1 MVAEK
6 FIKNKTVLI
15 TLVSACAIVIVS
27 LGIRQTFGMFYFDF
41 STDLGITLS
50 QFGFALGLQ
59 MLLWG
64 VFGPWFGVITDKY
77 GGHVAVFIGFVF
89 YLAGILLLYSQYN
102 TGLYFVT
109 AIGVLIGVAL
119 GATAISIPVSVV
131 AKHFPQSNRTLAMGI
146 VTASGS
152 FGYFI
157 SPVFVRY
164 SLVKNGWENTLLIFA
179 AFIFIGLILAFFL
192 TTPKNVVG
200 GKINDNQTATEALKE
215 AFNNKSF
222 IYLTLGFFVCG
233 WHITLIATHIPVYV
247 SDRGFIF
254 IGLILAF
261 FLTTPKNVVG
271 GKINDKQT
279 AMEALKEAF
288 NNKSFI
294 YLTLG
299 FFVCGWHITLVATH
313 IPVYISDRGLPEWCT
328 VTILSMIGLF
338 NIFGTLTSGYLAQK
352 FSKKIIL
359 SIIYLARGLVIAI
372 FIFLPPS
379 PIIAI
384 FFGMAFG
391 FLWLSTVPPTMGL
404 VGFIFGTK
412 YIGLLY
418 GIVFLSHQIGSF
430 FGAYLGGVFH
440 DLYGSYDYAWY
451 ISIALSVFAG
461 LIHLPIIEKQVA
473 RLQTA

>member
-1 MVAEK
+1 MSSEK
-6 FIKNKTVLI
+6 FIKKKS
-15 TLVSACAIVIVS
+15 TLVTLVAACLIVIVS

-64 VFGPWFGVITDKY
+64 VFGPWFGIITDKY
-77 GGHVAVFIGFVF
+77 GGHVAVSIGFVF
-89 YLAGILLLYSQYN
+89 YLVGILMLYSKYN

-109 AIGVLIGVAL
+109 SIGVLIGVAL

-146 VTASGS
+146 VTAAGS
-152 FGYFI
+152 FGYFV
-157 SPVFVRY
+157 SPVFTRY
-164 SLVKNGWENTLLIFA
+164 SLVENGWENTLLIFS

-200 GKINDNQTATEALKE
+200 GKIDDNQTAIEALKE
-215 AFNNKSF
+215 AFKS
-222 IYLTLGFFVCG
+222 
-233 WHITLIATHIPVYV
+233 
-247 SDRGFIF
+247 
-254 IGLILAF
+254 
-261 FLTTPKNVVG
+261 
-271 GKINDKQT
+271 
-279 AMEALKEAF
+279 
-288 NNKSFI
+288 KSFI

-313 IPVYISDRGLPEWCT
+313 IPVYINDRGLPEWCT

-338 NIFGTLTSGYLAQK
+338 NIFGTLLSGYLAQK
-352 FSKKIIL
+352 FSKKLIL
-359 SIIYLARGLVIAI
+359 STIYLARGLVIAI
-372 FIFLPPS
+372 FVFLPPS
-379 PIIAI
+379 PIIAV

-451 ISIALSVFAG
+451 ISIALSIFAG
-461 LIHLPIIEKQVA
+461 LIHLPIKEEQVKRLQVA
-473 RLQTA
+473 